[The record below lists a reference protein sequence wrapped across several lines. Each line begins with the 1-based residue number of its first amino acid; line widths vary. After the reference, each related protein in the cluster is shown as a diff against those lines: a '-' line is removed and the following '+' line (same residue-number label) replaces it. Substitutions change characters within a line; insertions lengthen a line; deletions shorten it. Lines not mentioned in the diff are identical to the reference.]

1 MTIVWIGVCLTVV
14 LFLLGVPIFA
24 ALGIGTVIL
33 SLLAFDLPPA
43 NVAEMLVTGANSYS
57 LLALPLYIL
66 MGELFIQGGCAKALI
81 RFMNLLVGRISGGLG
96 IASVVTAGF
105 FSAISASGSASVAMV
120 AMIMVPE
127 MKKSGYPPG
136 LAGACVASSGTLGNL
151 IPPSL
156 FMIMYGAMCEL
167 NVATLFA
174 AGMIPGIIA
183 VIVISATVFLICRKV
198 SYALYPKISWQEKW
212 AITKQA
218 FPAILMPI
226 FVLGSIYAG
235 MATPTE
241 AGAVAVFY
249 SLFLG
254 FFVYRGLNL
263 KTAWGATRRGL
274 LTTGA
279 IMIMVAA
286 GIVIA
291 RMFVL
296 AGFPQAI
303 NDFVMQTN
311 MGKLTYLF
319 ASGVCIIILGTFI
332 ETVLMIYICIPLF
345 YPTAMSLGVDPI
357 HFGVFLVVGVIVG
370 QTTPPMAESIFIT
383 SSVTNVPS
391 GEMIKYIF
399 PFVICLSVLFV
410 IVILFPELST
420 ALPKML
426 RLMK

>member
-1 MTIVWIGVCLTVV
+1 
-14 LFLLGVPIFA
+14 
-24 ALGIGTVIL
+24 
-33 SLLAFDLPPA
+33 
-43 NVAEMLVTGANSYS
+43 
-57 LLALPLYIL
+57 
-66 MGELFIQGGCAKALI
+66 
-81 RFMNLLVGRISGGLG
+81 
-96 IASVVTAGF
+96 
-105 FSAISASGSASVAMV
+105 
-120 AMIMVPE
+120 
-127 MKKSGYPPG
+127 
-136 LAGACVASSGTLGNL
+136 
-151 IPPSL
+151 
-156 FMIMYGAMCEL
+156 
-167 NVATLFA
+167 
-174 AGMIPGIIA
+174 
-183 VIVISATVFLICRKV
+183 
-198 SYALYPKISWQEKW
+198 
-212 AITKQA
+212 
-218 FPAILMPI
+218 
-226 FVLGSIYAG
+226 

-241 AGAVAVFY
+241 AGAVSVFY

-345 YPTAMSLGVDPI
+345 YPTAMALGVDPI
-357 HFGVFLVVGVIVG
+357 HFGTFLVVGVIVG

-399 PFVICLSVLFV
+399 PFVVSLTVLFI
-410 IVILFPELST
+410 IVILFPDLST

-426 RLMK
+426 GLMK

>member
-1 MTIVWIGVCLTVV
+1 MTIVWIGVGLTFF
-14 LFLLGVPIFA
+14 LFLVGVPIFA
-24 ALGIGTVIL
+24 ALGIGAVIL
-33 SLLAFDLPPA
+33 GIVAFELPA
-43 NVAEMLVTGANSYS
+43 SNIGEMLVAGANSYS

-66 MGELFIQGGCAKALI
+66 MGELFIQGGCATALVKFI
-81 RFMNLLVGRISGGLG
+81 NIFLGRIKGGLG
-96 IASVVTAGF
+96 IATCVTAGF

-120 AMIMVPE
+120 GMIMVPE
-127 MKKSGYPPG
+127 MRKSGYPAG
-136 LAGACVASSGTLGNL
+136 LAGSCVASSGTLGNL

-174 AGMIPGIIA
+174 AGMIPGILA
-183 VIVISATVFLICRKV
+183 VGLLSLTISLLCRRRN
-198 SYALYPKISWQEKW
+198 YGLYPKTLRREKQKV
-212 AITKQA
+212 IREA

-254 FFVYRGLNL
+254 FFIYRDL
-263 KTAWGATRRGL
+263 TIRSAWAATRRAL

-303 NDFVMQTN
+303 NDFVMQA
-311 MGKLTYLF
+311 KISQLTYLF
-319 ASGVCIIILGTFI
+319 LSGACIVILGTFI

-345 YPTAMSLGVDPI
+345 YPTAMTLGVDPI
-357 HFGVFLVVGVIVG
+357 FFGVFLVVGVIVG
-370 QTTPPMAESIFIT
+370 QTTPPMAEAIFIT
-383 SSVTNVPS
+383 SSVTGVPS
-391 GEMIKYIF
+391 GDIIKYIL
-399 PFVICLSVLFV
+399 PFVLCLAALFV
-410 IVILFPELST
+410 VIILVPELST
-420 ALPKML
+420 LLPKAL
-426 RLMK
+426 GLMN

>member
-1 MTIVWIGVCLTVV
+1 MTIIWLGVCLTVV
-14 LFLLGVPIFA
+14 LFLVGVPIFA

-33 SLLAFDLPPA
+33 SLFAFDLPPA
-43 NVAEMLVTGANSYS
+43 NVGEMLVTGAKSYS

-66 MGELFIQGGCAKALI
+66 MGELFIQGGCAKALVK
-81 RFMNLLVGRISGGLG
+81 FMNILVGRVSGGLG

-156 FMIMYGAMCEL
+156 FMIMYGALCEL

-174 AGMIPGIIA
+174 AGMIPGILA
-183 VIVISATVFLICRKV
+183 VVVISATVYLLCRRGG
-198 SYALYPKISWQEKW
+198 YALYPKTNLKEKW
-212 AITKQA
+212 LVTKKAI
-218 FPAILMPI
+218 PAILMPI
-226 FVLGSIYAG
+226 FVLGSIYGG

-249 SLFLG
+249 SLVLG
-254 FFVYRGLNL
+254 FFVYRGLNP
-263 KTAWGATRRGL
+263 KTAWQATRRAL

-296 AGFPQAI
+296 AGFPKAI
-303 NDFVMQTN
+303 NEFVMQSN
-311 MGKLTYLF
+311 MSKLTYLF
-319 ASGVCIIILGTFI
+319 LAGLCIVILGTFI
-332 ETVLMIYICIPLF
+332 ETVLMIYICVPLF
-345 YPTAMSLGVDPI
+345 YPTAMELGVDPI
-357 HFGVFLVVGVIVG
+357 FFGVYLIVGVIVG

-383 SSVTNVPS
+383 SSVTGVPS
-391 GEMIKYIF
+391 GEMMKHIF
-399 PFVICLSVLFV
+399 PFVVCLTVLFV
-410 IVILFPELST
+410 IIILFPDLST
-420 ALPKML
+420 MLPKAL
-426 RLMK
+426 GLMK